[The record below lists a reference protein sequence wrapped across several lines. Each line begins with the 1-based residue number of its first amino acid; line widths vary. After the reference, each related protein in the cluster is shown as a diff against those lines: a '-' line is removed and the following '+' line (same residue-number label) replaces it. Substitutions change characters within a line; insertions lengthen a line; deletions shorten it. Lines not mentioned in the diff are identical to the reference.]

1 MNEIEN
7 NTSFSDEEEISLIDL
22 FSVLIKHRF
31 LICCGTILAFILAVV
46 LLFIVPMAKKDSK
59 RNVTIEYRVSVT
71 QLPVALEQEISSE
84 KNLGIVKTMAESQF
98 LDLISIVE
106 EVKLL
111 NPFDPD
117 NSSKLKGYEFNSYVQ
132 NLMKSKRYSA
142 EAAKVRNEIIVKLT
156 VQENMIDEANQFIQ
170 NLTQKNNKELEDYF
184 FPTINAFEKSR
195 RNAYDSLTS
204 SGETAGKSDI
214 QNVLLMINQIDE
226 FYSNYSSFL
235 NCSTEPFI
243 IPEPLGRVKK
253 TIIVTFAAF
262 FVLVFVAFLLNAIE
276 NIKKDP
282 EASDKIKTAWDGGKI
297 GRKK

>member
-7 NTSFSDEEEISLIDL
+7 NAPLAEDDEISLIDL

-31 LICCGTILAFILAVV
+31 LICTGTILAFVLTVV
-46 LLFIVPMAKKDSK
+46 MLFVVPLVKKDSK
-59 RNVTIEYRVSVT
+59 RNVTIEYRISVT

-106 EVKLL
+106 EVKSL
-111 NPFDPD
+111 NPFDAD
-117 NSSKLKGYEFNSYVQ
+117 NSTKLKGYEFNSYVQ
-132 NLMKSKRYSA
+132 NLMKSKKYSA

-204 SGETAGKSDI
+204 SGEGSGKSDI
-214 QNVLLMINQIDE
+214 QTVLLMINQIDE
-226 FYSNYSSFL
+226 FRSNYSSFL